1 MYSKQIFIKMNKY
14 KFLNLIKKKER
25 KKRKNIAFYKF
36 VGNHQEEK
44 HIWWLWTIASHK
56 KGTKILQ
63 PGEISSYYL
72 SSCNLASGRTFR
84 LHIYLHYHLSESVYQ
99 NGRRDFLLDYKII
112 RIYHI

>member
-44 HIWWLWTIASHK
+44 HIDDFEQLRVTK
-56 KGTKILQ
+56 KEQKFFS
-63 PGEISSYYL
+63 PVKYH
-72 SSCNLASGRTFR
+72 
-84 LHIYLHYHLSESVYQ
+84 HI
-99 NGRRDFLLDYKII
+99 
-112 RIYHI
+112 IYHHAI

>member
-44 HIWWLWTIASHK
+44 HI
-56 KGTKILQ
+56 
-63 PGEISSYYL
+63 
-72 SSCNLASGRTFR
+72 
-84 LHIYLHYHLSESVYQ
+84 
-99 NGRRDFLLDYKII
+99 
-112 RIYHI
+112 